1 MYELLLQADKALAE
15 GALEQAERTYW
26 QLIDLDPTNAIAA
39 AGLALVS
46 LVRGDQRLARTFA
59 DRALGIDPESIAARR
74 VIEALEQGATVA
86 AGTEPPEL
94 PMLAAERLEA
104 LSRRRTLESAPAHEP
119 GAPERAGSKG
129 GAGKSRAAA
138 ALPTD
143 VARRDAADGGHAAA
157 AAAVAR
163 ARPRPG
169 KEPRGR
175 TRPDQIV
182 PLPSEPL
189 HERRPAGRLAAAAA
203 AAAAAVSRE
212 TVQPDHEPHHG
223 MPVGR
228 RHFEAVDLNG
238 APSDAFSAAEM
249 AAAVEAVDSLHDA
262 APDAAGGV
270 SGIATA
276 REREANGQAESV
288 ALPIPPMSDETEFSD
303 DAFEAAEAVARS
315 QASMELRR
323 RPSQPAVAEIH
334 ETEAGELTTQTS
346 GREPGESVSGG
357 QVDSIG
363 PLTVGPAE
371 SPPASSLEFAD
382 AAAAEAAG
390 VAEIAATER
399 SNEPSPGAER
409 STEVNA
415 GAGAPRRKHGLFHR
429 FRRS

>member
-238 APSDAFSAAEM
+238 PPSDAFSAAEM
-249 AAAVEAVDSLHDA
+249 AAAVEAVDSLHEA
-262 APDAAGGV
+262 APDAAD
-270 SGIATA
+270 AD
-276 REREANGQAESV
+276 ESV
-288 ALPIPPMSDETEFSD
+288 APPIPLMSDETEFSD

-334 ETEAGELTTQTS
+334 ETEAGELTTHES

-382 AAAAEAAG
+382 ADAAEAAG

>member
-1 MYELLLQADKALAE
+1 
-15 GALEQAERTYW
+15 
-26 QLIDLDPTNAIAA
+26 
-39 AGLALVS
+39 
-46 LVRGDQRLARTFA
+46 
-59 DRALGIDPESIAARR
+59 
-74 VIEALEQGATVA
+74 
-86 AGTEPPEL
+86 
-94 PMLAAERLEA
+94 MLAAERLEA

-119 GAPERAGSKG
+119 GAPERAGSKE
-129 GAGKSRAAA
+129 GAAKSRAVA

-238 APSDAFSAAEM
+238 PPSDAFSAAEM
-249 AAAVEAVDSLHDA
+249 AAAVEAVDSLHEA
-262 APDAAGGV
+262 APDAAD
-270 SGIATA
+270 AA
-276 REREANGQAESV
+276 DAADADESV
-288 ALPIPPMSDETEFSD
+288 ALPIPLMSDETEFSD
-303 DAFEAAEAVARS
+303 DEFEAAEAVARS

-334 ETEAGELTTQTS
+334 ETEAGVLTTHES

-382 AAAAEAAG
+382 ADAAEAAG
-390 VAEIAATER
+390 VAEIAAAER
-399 SNEPSPGAER
+399 SNEPSPGAEP

>member
-238 APSDAFSAAEM
+238 PPSDAFSAAEM
-249 AAAVEAVDSLHDA
+249 AAAVEAVDSLHEA
-262 APDAAGGV
+262 APDAAD
-270 SGIATA
+270 AA
-276 REREANGQAESV
+276 DAADADESV
-288 ALPIPPMSDETEFSD
+288 APPIPLMSDETEFSD

-334 ETEAGELTTQTS
+334 ETEAGELTTHES